1 MPGPSSPPD
10 VVLILTDQWNPRMMG
25 CYGDSAVRT
34 PHLDRLARE
43 GVRFDNAY
51 ASSPVCM
58 PARCSL
64 VSGQFPHRHGFWTNF
79 TGLKFPADRVTLF
92 HALREKG
99 YTTAKIGKYH
109 LFNPEA
115 GEDHRDHGDY
125 YDALGLDWAQEL
137 PTPYMGP
144 YLRNEYT
151 RFLEQKGMLQP
162 YIDDIAARFVGGD
175 HHVVR
180 PSPLTPD
187 EHIDGYVARQAERY
201 IETCI
206 RERPMF
212 LCVSFPGPHTPF
224 DAPRP
229 YSDMYAPEA
238 MTLAPNVPAKN
249 RQGHE
254 HAHIRRMQANYFG
267 KLTHLDD
274 RVGALLQ
281 ALDRRGNL
289 ANTLVL
295 FAADHGE
302 YLGSHGRYGKG
313 DFHEE
318 SARIPLLMRWPERIR
333 PHQTCATPVSWLD
346 LYATVLHAAGRD
358 DHSTPAGSLCSPWP
372 HRPPGRCAGP
382 CSPRLGTVGASTSWC
397 GSETTNGSS
406 PTARNSCFICPA
418 ILTSNTIWRRKPAP
432 PVCASTCGSVCSNSS
447 CPIRTIT
454 RRAICRCFSAWA
466 CRCPDRRMPTPFF
479 AAGSA
484 GFTAWSLDPTRFPSH
499 DRQP

>member
-1 MPGPSSPPD
+1 MPGPLPTPD

-25 CYGDSAVRT
+25 CYGDSTVRT
-34 PHLDRLARE
+34 PHLDQLARE

-64 VSGQFPHRHGFWTNF
+64 VSGQFPHRHGFWNNF
-79 TGLKFPADRVTLF
+79 TGLKFPVDRVTLF
-92 HALREKG
+92 HVLREQG

-137 PTPYMGP
+137 PTSYMGP

-151 RFLEQKGMLQP
+151 RFLEEKGMLQP
-162 YIDDIAARFVGGD
+162 YIDDIAERFVGGD

-180 PSPLTPD
+180 PSPLAPD

-201 IETCI
+201 IEACT

-229 YSDMYAPEA
+229 YSDMYDPEA
-238 MTLAPNVPAKN
+238 MTLAPNVPATTS
-249 RQGHE
+249 QGHD
-254 HAHIRRMQANYFG
+254 HVHIRRMQANYFG

-302 YLGSHGRYGKG
+302 YLGSHGRHGKG

-318 SARIPLLMRWPERIR
+318 SARIPLLMHWPERIR
-333 PHQTCATPVSWLD
+333 PHQTCAAPVSWLD

-358 DHSTPAGSLCSPWP
+358 DHSTPSRESLLPLATSACEPMREAVFSEIGNRQGFNFMVRAGDHKWFL
-372 HRPPGRCAGP
+372 
-382 CSPRLGTVGASTSWC
+382 
-397 GSETTNGSS
+397 TNGKESLFHL
-406 PTARNSCFICPA
+406 PRDPYEQHNLAEEA
-418 ILTSNTIWRRKPAP
+418 GTSGLCLDMRERLLQFLMSDQENH
-432 PVCASTCGSVCSNSS
+432 
-447 CPIRTIT
+447 
-454 RRAICRCFSAWA
+454 
-466 CRCPDRRMPTPFF
+466 
-479 AAGSA
+479 AAGYLPLFQRMGLQVSGQEDA
-484 GFTAWSLDPTRFPSH
+484 YAFLRSRFSRIHGLEP
-499 DRQP
+499 